1 MLDLLFILIPIGL
14 VVAFIS
20 IKSIINF
27 MKIEPIYEMPASQ
40 SEGTFVIKNEDVYE
54 IWLSGKKY
62 KKTPLGQIGL
72 RLENMYTRQDVE
84 LSRSI
89 MRTSVSGF
97 NTARVSI
104 YSFRAEAGTYI
115 LSMTDEADFMDRLG
129 AKFINSI
136 SRSPVDYSQ
145 FSFQVRKHVS
155 LFPLV
160 LCIFGI
166 VLGIHAILV
175 GLILPM
181 VL

>member
-14 VVAFIS
+14 VIAFIS
-20 IKSIINF
+20 IKTITNF

-40 SEGTFVIKNEDVYE
+40 SEGTFVIKSEGVYE

-104 YSFRAEAGTYI
+104 YFFRAEAGTYI

-129 AKFINSI
+129 AKFT
-136 SRSPVDYSQ
+136 
-145 FSFQVRKHVS
+145 VS
-155 LFPLV
+155 LAFRFVSMSVYFLLFYVFLV
-160 LCIFGI
+160 LSWVYMRF
-166 VLGIHAILV
+166 
-175 GLILPM
+175 
-181 VL
+181 